1 MKKYRMYS
9 PTALTNAY
17 KMVKVKKASRI
28 FQVPD
33 TILRDRALQNVN
45 PETAVFEMS
54 PVSKCFEEANLVQ
67 HFKTMAAYGYGYTRH
82 ECVNIG
88 SEYAGHLGKR
98 IVEKPFT
105 MKWMRGL
112 LKRCPELSVKAK
124 GA

>member
-1 MKKYRMYS
+1 MYS

-54 PVSKCFEEANLVQ
+54 PVSECFEEANLV
-67 HFKTMAAYGYGYTRH
+67 
-82 ECVNIG
+82 
-88 SEYAGHLGKR
+88 
-98 IVEKPFT
+98 
-105 MKWMRGL
+105 
-112 LKRCPELSVKAK
+112 
-124 GA
+124 